1 MFAEG
6 LLQLCVPQEQSIEK
20 QDWGWQTGS
29 LQNRVSVSP
38 SPGST
43 EAGGGSAPSFSLLM
57 STRDLSPKSLMQA
70 RMSRAGQT
78 VAALTWSPS
87 LSLTVLG
94 SLLSSGLIG
103 FYTTSG
109 AGLHVP
115 VPVCL
120 QASQAHQL
128 PRFHPARSSQQRGV
142 GAPHMLVLLEGDLR
156 GKLGTWPT
164 SRNKKGSPKTRG
176 PSAAPRRVT
185 ACMNVDRGRGSS
197 LMSFPWCE

>member
-87 LSLTVLG
+87 LRPDSTR
-94 SLLSSGLIG
+94 
-103 FYTTSG
+103 
-109 AGLHVP
+109 
-115 VPVCL
+115 
-120 QASQAHQL
+120 L
-128 PRFHPARSSQQRGV
+128 PSQQW
-142 GAPHMLVLLEGDLR
+142 PNWVLHDLR
-156 GKLGTWPT
+156 CWTTCP
-164 SRNKKGSPKTRG
+164 SPCLPPG
-176 PSAAPRRVT
+176 LP
-185 ACMNVDRGRGSS
+185 GSS
-197 LMSFPWCE
+197 TAQIPPSKVKPAERSRGASYARAP